1 MKKYQR
7 PNPYNRFL
15 PYASDI
21 ENDAERYF
29 QEIKQNFKQCLKP
42 KIDLINVNKLV
53 INLQKFISLYGFQF
67 TLEDHVW
74 LIKLLYGLLTSENV
88 DPVSL
93 DKYTKVFINLCKK
106 KYLLSGTGLILDWK
120 PLYKLVYKYEDS
132 SEVTCGLI
140 KVQPGLI
147 VSLRSVVKYARPFFS
162 HESTKE
168 ILDEFR
174 PLLCPFDQSMLQG
187 IVYTGCNFTTIPDH
201 KYDEYN
207 SKVIAI

>member
-7 PNPYNRFL
+7 TNPYNKFL

-21 ENDAERYF
+21 EGDADRYF
-29 QEIKQNFKQCLKP
+29 NEIKQNFKQCLKP
-42 KIDLINVNKLV
+42 KLDLTRVNNL
-53 INLQKFISLYGFQF
+53 ITNLQKFIALYGFQF

-93 DKYTKVFINLCKK
+93 DKYAKVLITLCKK
-106 KYLLSGTGLILDWK
+106 KYLLSGADLFLDWK
-120 PLYKLVYKYEDS
+120 PLYKLIYKYEDS
-132 SEVTCGLI
+132 SEAARGLI
-140 KVQPGLI
+140 KVQTGLKA
-147 VSLRSVVKYARPFFS
+147 SLRSVVKFTRSFFS

-174 PLLCPFDQSMLQG
+174 PLLCPFDRCML
-187 IVYTGCNFTTIPDH
+187 TGM
-201 KYDEYN
+201 
-207 SKVIAI
+207 